1 MRNDRPRVLAEQ
13 GCSWSAHGWRP
24 ATWQVF
30 RADSSTPGDIK
41 RWHRA
46 TVLTVLVFLFM
57 QVTAGV
63 LRWVFDMFGVAV
75 LAYVPQLMMLACIA
89 YLGMRD
95 LADGRLKLG
104 TLLAVVVLAIS
115 MVIGWYNTSGAQQV
129 VFGLWILLPFFFGMV
144 SAPLWL
150 RPGRRGVLL
159 SGVVFVVCVGGVLL
173 HSVVAYPWVGLSYSI
188 GQVEL
193 EGAREWHVSGGQQ
206 RLSGLARS
214 SFDVA
219 GQILMLATLL
229 TIQIKQGWGR
239 GLIWLVACAGI
250 ALSTSKGVVL
260 ALLMAA
266 FAVEALQRR
275 WPVLMYG
282 ILAFGIVWVMLPPLL
297 GWSLDWGEL
306 ARTDIDNP
314 LYGSFID
321 RMNDMWPRAWDL
333 ATVQGF
339 PPLGRG
345 MGGIGSALSIFEPDL
360 ANAGDNVFV
369 YLWVVVGVLAIPM
382 WLAVQQGL
390 FRLVSRAPLG
400 SPAAMALAL
409 SPAVMGYGGVSNIFE
424 HAMLAAGMG
433 GIVRVLLQQARRQDR
448 VG

>member
-1 MRNDRPRVLAEQ
+1 MTDSRHTPLHDSA
-13 GCSWSAHGWRP
+13 SWSSQGWRP
-24 ATWQVF
+24 GSWRVF
-30 RADSSTPGDIK
+30 RNPQGLPKDIQ
-41 RWHRA
+41 RWQLF
-46 TVLTVLVFLFM
+46 TVLTVLIFLLM

-89 YLGMRD
+89 HLALRD
-95 LADGRLKLG
+95 LVAGRLRTG
-104 TLLAVVVLAIS
+104 TLIAAVILLITLLV
-115 MVIGWYNTSGAQQV
+115 GWYNTASVQQV

-144 SAPLWL
+144 SAPFWL
-150 RPGRRGVLL
+150 RPGVWGLRVIGL
-159 SGVVFVVCVGGVLL
+159 VFVVCVGGVLL
-173 HSVVAYPWVGLSYSI
+173 HSLVAYPWVGLSYSI

-193 EGAREWHVSGGQQ
+193 EGAREWHVAGGKQ

-219 GQILMLATLL
+219 GQILMLGTLL
-229 TIQIKQGWGR
+229 AIHIKQAWGR
-239 GLIWLVACAGI
+239 VLIWTIACAGI

-266 FAVEALQRR
+266 FAVEALHRR
-275 WPVLMYG
+275 RALLMYAILVWG
-282 ILAFGIVWVMLPPLL
+282 ILWVLIPPIL
-297 GWSLDWGEL
+297 GWTLDWQEL

-333 ATVQGF
+333 STVQGL
-339 PPLGRG
+339 PPFGRG

-369 YLWVVVGVLAIPM
+369 YLWVVVGVLAIPL
-382 WLAVQQGL
+382 WVAVQLGL
-390 FRLVSRAPLG
+390 FRLVARVPVG

-433 GIVRVLLQQARRQDR
+433 GILRVLLHQGSARNRF
-448 VG
+448 

>member
-1 MRNDRPRVLAEQ
+1 
-13 GCSWSAHGWRP
+13 
-24 ATWQVF
+24 
-30 RADSSTPGDIK
+30 
-41 RWHRA
+41 
-46 TVLTVLVFLFM
+46 M

-89 YLGMRD
+89 YLALRD
-95 LADGRLKLG
+95 LVDGRLKLG
-104 TLLAVVVLAIS
+104 TLIAVVVLSITLL
-115 MVIGWYNTSGAQQV
+115 VGWYNTSGLQQV

-150 RPGRRGVLL
+150 RPGRLGLRVI
-159 SGVVFVVCVGGVLL
+159 GVVFVVCVGGVLL
-173 HSVVAYPWVGLSYSI
+173 HSFVAYPWVGLSYSI

-229 TIQIKQGWGR
+229 TIHIKQGWGR
-239 GLIWLVACAGI
+239 GLIWVIACAGI

-266 FAVEALQRR
+266 FAVEALHRR
-275 WPVLMYG
+275 WPVLMYAILAWG
-282 ILAFGIVWVMLPPLL
+282 ILWVLIPPLM
-297 GWSLDWGEL
+297 GWSLDWREL

-333 ATVQGF
+333 ATAQGL
-339 PPLGRG
+339 PPFGRG

-369 YLWVVVGVLAIPM
+369 YLWVVVGVVAIPM
-382 WLAVQQGL
+382 WVAVQHGL
-390 FRLVSRAPLG
+390 FRLVPSASVG

-433 GIVRVLLQQARRQDR
+433 GIVRVLLHQGRSRDC
-448 VG
+448 G